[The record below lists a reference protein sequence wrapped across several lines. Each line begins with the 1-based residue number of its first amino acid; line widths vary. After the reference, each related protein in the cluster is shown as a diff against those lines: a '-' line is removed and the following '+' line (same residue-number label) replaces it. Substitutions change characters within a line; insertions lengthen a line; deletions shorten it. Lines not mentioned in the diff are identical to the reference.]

1 MKNKYT
7 MPEIEKCKE
16 VLDNFNEHIADMFK
30 EWRKN

>member
-16 VLDNFNEHIADMFK
+16 VLDNFNDFIADMFK

>member
-16 VLDNFNEHIADMFK
+16 ALDNFNDFINDMFK